1 MMCFDAAAC
10 LLDSHKLQKP
20 GVLRLSPQDMRILYG
35 FTISTRTIR
44 PWPQLSATSLSF
56 STRGKLI

>member
-1 MMCFDAAAC
+1 
-10 LLDSHKLQKP
+10 
-20 GVLRLSPQDMRILYG
+20 MRILYG

-44 PWPQLSATSLSF
+44 PWPQLSATSLTF